1 MKKTLLFAALAAMTM
16 GASAQTWNFSEWT
29 AESITETKTVN
40 GLKVYATVDF
50 PVVIDAN
57 SKTVDGVSYTQRIKS
72 GGKSQLD
79 SVTNAPLARIYEFP
93 VSGPG
98 SVSVVMTSSSGT
110 GTGRFVKFVVGTDTV
125 YSQEAPVKDPVA
137 SPIGVEKYTF
147 EYTGAAGEM
156 QLFFTGG
163 INLYMVSYT
172 ASGVVDPDPVDPDP
186 VDPDPV
192 NPDPVDPVVPTGW
205 NFNAANVAVNTYS
218 ADFTEG
224 IYTFVCGGKTWQVDA
239 NNCRFAPDSTVVY
252 PQRIKA
258 KSKSCQISIAAPSAG
273 TLTFGVRTGS
283 NSDVTRSLVVTQNGT
298 EIYNQLILESDTLAH
313 EAGAPRAYNVH
324 TVAVPAAGTVVVT
337 MPTGN
342 LNFYFITFDDGSG
355 VEQVINLD
363 KLFMSNNVVVANG
376 ATKVY
381 VYDMVGKL
389 VATANASE
397 VDLNNA
403 AHGIYVVKAVYAD
416 GKTATLKV
424 CR

>member
-1 MKKTLLFAALAAMTM
+1 MKKTLLFAAVAAMTM

-98 SVSVVMTSSSGT
+98 SVSVVMTSSSST

-125 YSQEAPVKDPVA
+125 YSQEAPVKGAA
-137 SPIGVEKYTF
+137 STTGVEKYSF

-192 NPDPVDPVVPTGW
+192 DPVEPTGW
-205 NFNAANVAVNTYS
+205 NFNAANVAVGAYS

-224 IYTFVCGGKTWQVDA
+224 IYTFVCGGKTWEVDA
-239 NNCRFAPDSTVVY
+239 NNCRFATDSTVVY
-252 PQRIKA
+252 TQRAKA
-258 KSKSCQISIAAPSAG
+258 KSKNNQISIAAPSAG

-283 NSDVTRSLVVTQNGT
+283 NADVTRTLVVTQNGT
-298 EIYNQLILESDTLAH
+298 EIYNQLVLESDTLAH

-342 LNFYFITFDDGSG
+342 LNYYFITFDDGSG
-355 VEQVINLD
+355 VEQVINLN